1 LSAENINYTK
11 RTAKPLTVIA
21 IISSSIFFG
30 TAIQAANQDTVD
42 LGTASTYAVLAGT
55 TVTNTGAT
63 IFSGGAGSNLG
74 LSPGTSITGEST
86 IAKAGTTNIAN
97 PAAVKAQE
105 DLVDAYNDAAGRT
118 LTGTVSADLGGQ
130 TLLTGTYN
138 SASSLGLTGT
148 LTLDAEGDP
157 NAVWVFQAGS
167 TLTTASSS
175 SVSLINDAQACNVFW
190 QVGSSATLGTNSI
203 LVGHVMAL
211 TSITATTGATIQ
223 GSLLARNGAVTLDTN
238 TIINA
243 PFTAATAT
251 PTATPTPT
259 PTATESAIPAT
270 SACAT
275 ESATP
280 TPSTTT
286 TPTAIATP
294 AVTTTTGGK
303 LPDTGAEFAALA
315 AGGLALVA
323 AGVAA
328 LRIRKRR
335 D

>member
-1 LSAENINYTK
+1 MVLNEQNLSAENMNIINTK
-11 RTAKPLTVIA
+11 RTAKPLTIVA
-21 IISSSIFFG
+21 IISSSMFFG
-30 TAIQAANQDTVD
+30 TATQAASQATVG

-63 IFSGGAGSNLG
+63 TFSGGAGSDLG
-74 LSPGTSITGEST
+74 LSPGTSITGETT
-86 IAKAGTTNIAN
+86 ITKTGVTNIAN
-97 PAAVKAQE
+97 PAAVTAQE
-105 DLVDAYNDAAGRT
+105 NLVDAYNDAAGRA

-175 SVSLINDAQACNVFW
+175 SVSLINGAQACNVFW
-190 QVGSSATLGTNSI
+190 QIGSSATLGTNST

-223 GSLLARNGAVTLDTN
+223 GSLLARNGAVTLDNN

-243 PFTAATAT
+243 PCAAATAT
-251 PTATPTPT
+251 PTAS
-259 PTATESAIPAT
+259 AT
-270 SACAT
+270 AT

-280 TPSTTT
+280 AAST
-286 TPTAIATP
+286 TPTATATP
-294 AVTTTTGGK
+294 VATTTTGGR

-328 LRIRKRR
+328 LRIRNRR